1 MKCWPLLA
9 IALLAAISTSGLGK
23 SLSEES
29 KRGRLQTLR
38 TADVKTMHLTL
49 LEHAYLDAYVVLSG
63 ENQCQQ
69 FFGGSGSRQVLDEF
83 VIRLKTLTMS
93 DSRIGIRMSGTFT
106 IQTEPQEGLSFRL
119 FEQANINS
127 RGAFFRAKTFPAE
140 PLVPNVGSFAPN
152 TREARVL
159 ILLHELAHLI
169 KGNDGAWLI
178 PDDGNS
184 PQLSRLNTLTVESK
198 CGQQIRGL

>member
-1 MKCWPLLA
+1 MKSSPLLA
-9 IALLAAISTSGLGK
+9 IALLLAIATSGLGK

-38 TADVKTMHLTL
+38 KADVKTMHLTP
-49 LEHAYLDAYVVLSG
+49 LEHAYLDSYTVLSG
-63 ENQCQQ
+63 DNQCKQ
-69 FFGGSGSRQVLDEF
+69 FFGIGSGQVLDAF
-83 VIRLKTLTMS
+83 VIRLQIRTMS
-93 DSRIGIRMSGTFT
+93 DSRIGIRMSGAFT
-106 IQTEPQEGLSFRL
+106 IQTEPHEGLSFRL
-119 FEQANINS
+119 FEQADINS
-127 RGAFFRAKTFPAE
+127 RGAFLRAKTFPAE
-140 PLVPNVGSFAPN
+140 PLVPNVGSFPPN

-159 ILLHELAHLI
+159 LLLHELAHLI

-184 PQLSRLNTLTVESK
+184 PQLSHLNTLTVESK